1 MDNNLTKTIGGDL
14 IQAMRDKDALKLR
27 VLRALKNELS
37 NISLRGGNISNEV
50 DDLTVMAAIRK
61 EISKRD
67 DSIEA
72 FKAGER
78 YDLAANEHDEKL
90 VLRSYLPPEMG
101 QEDLE
106 AIVVSA
112 VAELGATVKKDAGK
126 VIKVLIERTAGAVDN
141 KRISLCVM
149 NHLN

>member
-1 MDNNLTKTIGGDL
+1 MDNNLTKTISGDL

-78 YDLAANEHDEKL
+78 FDLAANEKDEKL
-90 VLRSYLPPEMG
+90 VLLSYLPPEMG

-106 AIVVSA
+106 VIVVSA

-126 VIKVLIERTAGAVDN
+126 VIKRVMDLTAGAVDN
-141 KRISLCVM
+141 KRISAAVM
-149 NHLN
+149 AKLG